1 MGLIYYL
8 ASKHPLLK
16 KQLRMAKINISPEE
30 YIKKSLKSALTFAL
44 FIFIMIF
51 LLTSKSRNP
60 KIFLAFIVALIV
72 GKLMYDFSI
81 RKVILAINN
90 RGKKIDRDVLFAG
103 RFLLIKLNSGK
114 PLINAIDEASHGFG
128 ATTDY
133 FRDIMRN
140 IEMGT
145 PLETALEEGSEYCPS
160 PSLRKI
166 LFQITNALKIGV
178 DVTNFLEAILDEIA
192 EQQLTEIVKYGK
204 KLSSLTMFY
213 MLIAIIVPSLGMTM
227 FIVIAS
233 MANLPLDMTAFSVII
248 FFLFIIQFIFITL
261 FKAARPNMDV

>member
-1 MGLIYYL
+1 MSLIDYL
-8 ASKHPLLK
+8 ASNQPLLK
-16 KQLRMAKINISPEE
+16 KQLRMAKMNATPEE
-30 YIKKSLKSALTFAL
+30 HIKKSLKSAFTFGL

-51 LLTSKSRNP
+51 LITSRTNNP
-60 KIFLAFIVALIV
+60 KIFLAVVAGIIV
-72 GKLMYDFSI
+72 GKLMYSLSI
-81 RKVILAINN
+81 KKVVLAIAK
-90 RGKKIDRDVLFAG
+90 RGKEIDRDVLFAG

-114 PLINAIDEASHGFG
+114 PLINAIEEASHGFG

-145 PLETALEEGSEYCPS
+145 PLEDALGEGSEYCPS

-192 EQQLTEIVKYGK
+192 EHQLLEIVKYGK

-213 MLIAIIVPSLGMTM
+213 MLAAIIVPSLGMTM
-227 FIVIAS
+227 FIVVAS
-233 MANLPLDMTAFSVII
+233 MANLPLDMTAFSVIV
-248 FFLFIIQFIFITL
+248 FFLFILQFIFITL

>member
-1 MGLIYYL
+1 MSLASYL
-8 ASKHPLLK
+8 AAGQPLLK
-16 KQLRMAKINISPEE
+16 KQLRMAKIESTPEQ
-30 YIKKSLKSALTFAL
+30 YIQKSIKNAFMIGIFG
-44 FIFIMIF
+44 FILVFF
-51 LLTSKSRNP
+51 LTSKDHP
-60 KIFLAFIVALIV
+60 KIVMPLLVGLIVA
-72 GKLMYDFSI
+72 KLMYNLSI
-81 RKVILAINN
+81 KKVSIAIDK
-90 RGKKIDRDVLFAG
+90 RGKEIDRDVLFAG

-114 PLINAIDEASHGFG
+114 PLINAIEEAANGFG

-145 PLETALEEGSEYCPS
+145 PLEDALDEGAEYCPS
-160 PSLRKI
+160 VHLKKI

-178 DVTNFLEAILDEIA
+178 DVTNFLEATLDEIA
-192 EQQLTEIVKYGK
+192 EHQLTEIVRYGK

-213 MLIAIIVPSLGMTM
+213 MLAAIIVPSLGMTM

-233 MANLPLDMTAFSVII
+233 MMNLPMNMTIFTVIV
-248 FFLFIIQFIFITL
+248 FFLFILQFIFITL